1 MLSYLAGYEDIFGP
15 FRLFQY
21 ITFRAMMAGLTALL
35 VGYWIA
41 PGLFEGCQF

>member
-21 ITFRAMMAGLTALL
+21 ITFRAMIISVNTMANPENTAP
-35 VGYWIA
+35 A
-41 PGLFEGCQF
+41 TK